1 MEKFIITKR
10 KNSEYQFN
18 LESSNGR
25 VILTSEGFTPK
36 ASGNKGI
43 ESVNALNASVEDE
56 TI

>member
-10 KNSEYQFN
+10 KNSEYEFN

-25 VILTSEGFTPK
+25 FVLTSEGFTAKP
-36 ASGNKGI
+36 SSNKGI
-43 ESVNALNASVEDE
+43 ESVNALNQSVEDE